1 MQEPKTSFKLMR
13 KMTRSLRAIVGGCS
27 VPRARVAILLPHRA
41 SAAWPQIVAPAHP
54 RNRHLSD
61 QNCSDCFVRRTQ
73 PVNARGSHERIANMD
88 QFIRT
93 QNVARYR
100 RLLERVTEESGR
112 QTIFN
117 LLAEEQQ
124 KQKDAGDPI

>member
-1 MQEPKTSFKLMR
+1 
-13 KMTRSLRAIVGGCS
+13 
-27 VPRARVAILLPHRA
+27 
-41 SAAWPQIVAPAHP
+41 
-54 RNRHLSD
+54 
-61 QNCSDCFVRRTQ
+61 
-73 PVNARGSHERIANMD
+73 MD

-100 RLLERVTEESGR
+100 RLLETEESAR

>member
-1 MQEPKTSFKLMR
+1 
-13 KMTRSLRAIVGGCS
+13 
-27 VPRARVAILLPHRA
+27 
-41 SAAWPQIVAPAHP
+41 
-54 RNRHLSD
+54 
-61 QNCSDCFVRRTQ
+61 
-73 PVNARGSHERIANMD
+73 MD

-93 QNVARYR
+93 QNV
-100 RLLERVTEESGR
+100 ERVTEESAQ